1 MLQVGDTAPDFM
13 LSDGNGGTVSL
24 SGLRGK
30 KVVLYFYPKD
40 MTPGCTQ
47 QACDFRDRYADL
59 TDAGVVL
66 LGVSPDSVK
75 SHGKFAGKY
84 ELPFPLLADEDQT
97 VANAYGVWQEKSMYG
112 RTFMGIV
119 RTTFLI
125 DEEGKIAC
133 IWPKVKVSGH
143 SDEVLAAVRG

>member
-1 MLQVGDTAPDFM
+1 MLQVGDTAPEFT
-13 LSDGNGGTVSL
+13 LPDGSGKAVSL
-24 SGLRGK
+24 SELRGK

-47 QACDFRDRYADL
+47 QACDFRDRYADIQA
-59 TDAGVVL
+59 AGIVV

-75 SHGKFAGKY
+75 SHGKFADKY
-84 ELPFPLLADEDQT
+84 QLPFPLLADEDQA
-97 VANAYGVWQEKSMYG
+97 VAMAYGVWQEKSMYG

-125 DEEGKIAC
+125 DEAGKIAH

-143 SDEVLAAVRG
+143 GEAVLAAVQG